1 MITLITGT
9 PGAGKTLYTVA
20 EELPKFKDRPLF
32 IDGIPDLAITHMEP
46 IGKVDLWH
54 EWIPDGAVL
63 VIDEVQRIWRPRGA
77 ASAVP
82 PGVAALETHRHK
94 GVDLVI
100 ITQHPNLLDPNI
112 RRLVGRH
119 LHVRRMF
126 GWKRAI
132 VYEWDSATDPARVST
147 SIKRSWA
154 YPKKAFKLYKS
165 ASLHTARSNR
175 IPIPIIVAGL
185 AILAAPAAWYYAFD
199 RTALSWASDEVAADT
214 GAATELATARAGGGV
229 PSAPVQTVP
238 HSIIEATTPTDAHNP
253 LSAPLYASV
262 APSVVAPEVVGCIA
276 SKRACTCYSQQQTPI
291 WLPDEQCRQRAAG
304 QYFDPYRNPPS
315 ESQTFRTHATRQG
328 TEATAPA
335 GGLSRAP
342 EGPVPPMS
350 SPPPAGEA
358 LS

>member
-32 IDGIPDLAITHMEP
+32 IDGIPDLAIPHMECSGP
-46 IGKVDLWH
+46 VDKWH

-63 VIDEVQRIWRPRGA
+63 VIDEVQRIWRPRGTA
-77 ASAVP
+77 TAVP

-94 GVDLVI
+94 GVDLII

-132 VYEWDSATDPARVST
+132 VYEWDAATDPARVSLA
-147 SIKRSWA
+147 IKRSWA
-154 YPKKAFKLYKS
+154 YPRKAFKLYKS

-175 IPIPIIVAGL
+175 VPAIVWA
-185 AILAAPAAWYYAFD
+185 LAAAVVAVPVGWYYALD
-199 RTALSWASDEVAADT
+199 RTAGKWMTGEVESDT
-214 GAATELATARAGGGV
+214 GAATEPATARAGGANV
-229 PSAPVQTVP
+229 PQATPAVP
-238 HSIIEATTPTDAHNP
+238 QRMLEALTPTDDQNP
-253 LSAPLYASV
+253 LSAPLYAASAPPV
-262 APSVVAPEVVGCIA
+262 APPQIEGCISS
-276 SKRACTCYSQQQTPI
+276 SKRCTCYSQQQTPV

-304 QYFDPYRNPPS
+304 LYYDPYRSPAKQNPLNS
-315 ESQTFRTHATRQG
+315 ARTQHSDAVSV
-328 TEATAPA
+328 TEPQASPA
-335 GGLSRAP
+335 
-342 EGPVPPMS
+342 
-350 SPPPAGEA
+350 A
-358 LS
+358 L

>member
-32 IDGIPDLAITHMEP
+32 IDGIPDLAISHFEP
-46 IGKVDLWH
+46 VGKVDLWH

-63 VIDEVQRIWRPRGA
+63 VIDEVQRIWRPRGT

-94 GVDLVI
+94 GVDLVV

-132 VYEWDSATDPARVST
+132 VYEWDSATDPARVSNA
-147 SIKRSWA
+147 IKRSWV
-154 YPKKAFKLYKS
+154 YPKKAYKLYKS
-165 ASLHTARSNR
+165 ASLHTARGNR
-175 IPIPIIVAGL
+175 VPFVFVAAVL
-185 AILAAPAAWYYAFD
+185 AIIAVPIGWYYALD
-199 RTALSWASDEVAADT
+199 RTAGKWMSNEPAIAS
-214 GAATELATARAGGGV
+214 GASTELATARAGGAAPLAALPAV
-229 PSAPVQTVP
+229 PARLV
-238 HSIIEATTPTDAHNP
+238 EALTPTDDHNP
-253 LSAPLYASV
+253 LSAPLYAAV
-262 APSVVAPEVVGCIA
+262 VPQVVAPEVVGCIA
-276 SKRACTCYSQQQTPI
+276 SKSSCSCYSQQATPI

-304 QYFDPYRNPPS
+304 HYFDPYRHPS
-315 ESQTFRTHATRQG
+315 LEKQTQQAQASRLA
-328 TEATAPA
+328 EPATAPV
-335 GGLSRAP
+335 GGLSDGAARIQ
-342 EGPVPPMS
+342 

-358 LS
+358 PG

>member
-32 IDGIPDLAITHMEP
+32 IDGIPDLAISHLPCAGPVE
-46 IGKVDLWH
+46 KWH
-54 EWIPDGAVL
+54 EWIPDGSVL

-132 VYEWDSATDPARVST
+132 VYEWDSATDPARVSLA
-147 SIKRSWA
+147 IKRSWG
-154 YPKKAFKLYKS
+154 YPRKAFKLYKS

-175 IPIPIIVAGL
+175 VPVLVWLAIAAIVAVPVG
-185 AILAAPAAWYYAFD
+185 WYYAID
-199 RTALSWASDEVAADT
+199 RTAGKWMSGEVSNT
-214 GAATELATARAGGGV
+214 GAATEPATVRTGGA
-229 PSAPVQTVP
+229 APPVALPVAP
-238 HSIIEATTPTDAHNP
+238 LRIVEAMTPVDDHNP
-253 LSAPLYASV
+253 LSAPLYAAV
-262 APSVVAPEVVGCIA
+262 APPVVAPEIQGCISSA
-276 SKRACTCYSQQQTPI
+276 RSCTCYSQQQTPV

-304 QYFDPYRNPPS
+304 LYYDPYRQPS
-315 ESQTFRTHATRQG
+315 PERQAIRASAPSRG
-328 TEATAPA
+328 SEATAPKGFEPPPQGA
-335 GGLSRAP
+335 EPGLP
-342 EGPVPPMS
+342 
-350 SPPPAGEA
+350 SPPPAGE
-358 LS
+358 LST

>member
-20 EELPKFKDRPLF
+20 EELPKYKERPLF
-32 IDGIPDLAITHMEP
+32 IDGIPDLAINHLEC
-46 IGKVDLWH
+46 IGPVDKWH

-126 GWKRAI
+126 GWNRAI
-132 VYEWDSATDPARVST
+132 VYEWDSATDPARVT
-147 SIKRSWA
+147 NAIKRSWG

-165 ASLHTARSNR
+165 AEQHNKRGQR
-175 IPIPIIVAGL
+175 IPFALIVALVAGL
-185 AILAAPAAWYYAFD
+185 ALPAAVWTFYKGTVGDWLGGAEPQPEK
-199 RTALSWASDEVAADT
+199 TA
-214 GAATELATARAGGGV
+214 AATEPATARSGFSSAAAV
-229 PSAPVQTVP
+229 ASAAPSAPARIV
-238 HSIIEATTPTDAHNP
+238 EALTPTDDHNP
-253 LSAPLYASV
+253 LSAPLYALV
-262 APSVVAPEVVGCIA
+262 QPPVTPPQIEGCIA
-276 SKRACTCYSQQQTPI
+276 SKRACTCYSHQATPV

-304 QYFDPYRNPPS
+304 HYYDPYRNPVF
-315 ESQTFRTHATRQG
+315 ESQTRPATASRSG
-328 TEATAPA
+328 SEATAPQ
-335 GGLSRAP
+335 GFEPRP
-342 EGPVPPMS
+342 EG
-350 SPPPAGEA
+350 A
-358 LS
+358 

>member
-1 MITLITGT
+1 VITLITGT

-32 IDGIPDLAITHMEP
+32 IDGIPDLAINHLEP
-46 IGKVDLWH
+46 VGKVEQWH

-63 VIDEVQRIWRPRGA
+63 VIDEVQRIWRPRGT

-132 VYEWDSATDPARVST
+132 VYEWDSATDPARVSNA
-147 SIKRSWA
+147 IKRSWA

-165 ASLHTARSNR
+165 AEVHTKRGNR
-175 IPIPIIVAGL
+175 VPFVVVAAVLAIVAVPVG
-185 AILAAPAAWYYAFD
+185 WYYALD
-199 RTALSWASDEVAADT
+199 RTAAKWMGGDEIAAE
-214 GAATELATARAGGGV
+214 AATEPATARAGGVSPPAALPVV
-229 PSAPVQTVP
+229 PPRLV
-238 HSIIEATTPTDAHNP
+238 EAMTPTDDHNP
-253 LSAPLYASV
+253 LSAPLYAAV
-262 APSVVAPEVVGCIA
+262 VPQVVAPVVTGCIA
-276 SKRACTCYSQQQTPI
+276 SSRACTCYSQQQTPV
-291 WLPDEQCRQRAAG
+291 WVPDEQCRQRAAG
-304 QYFDPYRNPPS
+304 LYYDPYRQPPP
-315 ESQTFRTHATRQG
+315 ESQTQQASAHRQG

-335 GGLSRAP
+335 GGSSRAP
-342 EGPVPPMS
+342 TGPVPSTP
-350 SPPPAGEA
+350 SPPQAGESA
-358 LS
+358 A